1 MSKHLLN
8 NGKPSGQ
15 PQYHLAATGRYST
28 VAGCKD
34 EHERQL
40 RLLSQRHELQGQ
52 LPRIISKLSSI
63 NSKLNNASRA
73 LNGIGGL
80 CADIATGR

>member
-8 NGKPSGQ
+8 NGKRHGQ

-28 VAGCKD
+28 VAGAQD

-40 RLLSQRHELQGQ
+40 RLLSQRHELQGR
-52 LPRIISKLSSI
+52 LPRITSKLSSI
-63 NSKLNNASRA
+63 NSKLNNAA
-73 LNGIGGL
+73 ATLNGIGGL
-80 CADIATGR
+80 CTDIATGR